1 MQQHSVAKKSRPVK
15 YTLQL
20 SSKTKHQQPKFLQY
34 PRCVC
39 VSCWCCCRDPSSKD
53 FKQKSCFLC
62 ESTAAR
68 TQDSPNGR
76 PFFPS
81 FIPQAVLVYSKT
93 VWNPHKYCQ
102 RGKETQEK
110 ITRAVENSRLL
121 RQTALLRIYF

>member
-1 MQQHSVAKKSRPVK
+1 MQQHSVAKKSRHVR

-20 SSKTKHQQPKFLQY
+20 SSKTKHQQPNSCNIRDVFVYLAGAAAAIRAAKTSNKSPVF
-34 PRCVC
+34 CVNPQLRGHKIPLM
-39 VSCWCCCRDPSSKD
+39 V
-53 FKQKSCFLC
+53 
-62 ESTAAR
+62 
-68 TQDSPNGR
+68 GR
-76 PFFPS
+76 FFPS

-121 RQTALLRIYF
+121 RQTSLLRIYF